1 MDELELKYHS
11 NEPAWR
17 RLEDEVKFTLSVALR
32 DASIKIH
39 SLVSRIKSLDSI
51 REKASRKNCEKPID
65 VLEDLVG
72 VRAVC
77 LLRSDI
83 ARIGSIVRSL
93 FEVVSEDNKLDGA
106 EVEVFGY
113 QSVHFIA
120 QLPVSCSGPR
130 YDGLHNVKFELQL
143 RTLAMDAWASLSHY
157 LDYKSES
164 DVPKD
169 LRKDFFALSGLFY
182 VADTHFELFYRERQK
197 SKQSAKQSVHEI
209 PTIGQ
214 ELNLD
219 TLSAFLHKRYHDRK
233 RSSSA
238 AISELVEE
246 LVAADY
252 TTLDKLHEALE
263 ASVEAFKH
271 YEIEHPPGTKNKK
284 FADVGVVRISIAIFD
299 QNYAEMKYS
308 KDDLTQNF
316 RKFLKKKLTKRGRR
330 SAR

>member
-11 NEPAWR
+11 DGPVWR
-17 RLEDEVKFTLSVALR
+17 RLEDEVKFTLDTAFR
-32 DASIKIH
+32 GASIKTH

-51 REKASRKNCEKPID
+51 REKATRKNCENPID
-65 VLEDLVG
+65 SLEDIVG
-72 VRAVC
+72 IRVVC

-83 ARIGSIVRSL
+83 ARIGVIVRRL
-93 FEVVSEDNKLDGA
+93 FDVISEDNKLDGA

-120 QLPVSCSGPR
+120 QMPVSCSGPR
-130 YDGLHNVKFELQL
+130 YDGLHNLKFELQL

-164 DVPKD
+164 DVPRE

-182 VADTHFELFYRERQK
+182 VADTHFELFYGERQK

-209 PTIGQ
+209 PTAGQ

-219 TLSAFLHKRYHDRK
+219 TLTAFLYKRYPDRK
-233 RSSSA
+233 RSNTA
-238 AISELVEE
+238 GISELVGE
-246 LVAADY
+246 LVEAGY

-263 ASVEAFKH
+263 TAVDAFRH
-271 YEIEHPPGTKNKK
+271 YEREHPPTNKNKK
-284 FADVGVVRISIAIFD
+284 FIDIGVVRISLAIFD
-299 QNYAEMKYS
+299 SNYAEKKYS
-308 KDDLTQNF
+308 KNNVTRNY
-316 RKFLKKKLTKRGRR
+316 RKFLTN
-330 SAR
+330 S